1 MLIFNRRNNILE
13 LNLSEVFNMNVGFK
27 KAESVWL
34 KGLETEKTV
43 TMGLYTKVSGV
54 NAVLKI
60 ATSGFYKVFLNGE
73 FVSYGP
79 ARCAHGFFR
88 VDEIEI
94 ALKNGE
100 NHIAIEVVNYY
111 INSFA
116 SLMQEGFVQA
126 ELSVDGDIVAAT
138 GGEGFKTFKL
148 NERVRKLQRFSYQ
161 RPAAESYRLTS
172 DVHNWR
178 VGKISSSA
186 ENFETEKTDE
196 KRLLARGISPFKVH
210 TTAVVKKH
218 SVGRFITG
226 VKPEKY
232 YRDRALDGGGDPKK
246 AESNGWHESEYEW
259 HLYNEVQ
266 EWRIAEMTATEGD
279 YIGETTVSAERF
291 EILSLPI
298 EKTGF
303 ITAEIE
309 CKQKGSLYFV
319 VDETLRPN
327 GDVSA
332 ISMQCCNVVR
342 LDMDEGKY
350 DFSTMEPF
358 GFKYMKILAT
368 SGEFTVKNPRVIE
381 VVCNEPIKARY
392 NGNDKVL
399 KKVFDAAVESFKQN
413 SVDIFMDCPTRERA
427 GWLCDSFFTAKT
439 ERALTLD
446 NKIERNFLENFRLPE
461 RFEFLPDGMLPMCYP
476 ADALQG
482 QFIPNWAMW
491 FVLELEDYYIRNN
504 DKAFIMPFKEKV
516 YKLLKYF
523 EKFENSDGLLEKL
536 ENWVFVEWSKAND
549 FVQDINFPTNMI
561 YCKVLK
567 AVGNIFGDEVALKK
581 AEKLAEVIKRRSFNG
596 EFFTDNEVYRD
607 GSPVSSGERS
617 ETCQYYAF
625 FTDIATPEA
634 YPELWS
640 RLITD
645 FGPDRKE
652 KGLWPEIWPSNAFV
666 GNYLRLEL
674 LRKYGLYEQLLH
686 ECVGYF
692 EYMADR
698 TGTLWENTY
707 DKASCNHGFASYAA
721 VFILEA
727 EKHLNK

>member
-13 LNLSEVFNMNVGFK
+13 LNLSGVFNMNVGFK

-34 KGLETEKTV
+34 KGLETEKTI
-43 TMGLYTKVSGV
+43 TMGLYTEVSGV

-73 FVSYGP
+73 FISYGP

-94 ALKNGE
+94 ELKNGE

-126 ELSVDGDIVAAT
+126 EVSVDGDIVAAT

-161 RPAAESYRLTS
+161 RPAAEGYRLTS

-246 AESNGWHESEYEW
+246 AECNGWHESEYEW
-259 HLYNEVQ
+259 HLYREVQ
-266 EWRIAEMTATEGD
+266 EWRIAEMTAAEGD

-381 VVCNEPIKARY
+381 LVCNEPIKARY

-427 GWLCDSFFTAKT
+427 GWLCDSFFTART
-439 ERALTLD
+439 EKALTLD
-446 NKIERNFLENFRLPE
+446 NTIERNFLENFCLPE
-461 RFEFLPDGMLPMCYP
+461 RFEFLPDGMIPMCYP

-482 QFIPNWAMW
+482 QFIPNRAMW

-504 DKAFIMPFKEKV
+504 DKASIMPFKEKV

-561 YCKVLK
+561 YCKVLR

-581 AEKLAEVIKRRSFNG
+581 AEKLAEVIKKRSFNG

-607 GSPVSSGERS
+607 GKPISSGERS

-625 FTDIATPEA
+625 FSDIATPEA

-640 RLITD
+640 RLLTD

-652 KGLWPEIWPSNAFV
+652 KGLWPEIWPSNCFV
-666 GNYLRLEL
+666 GNYLRLDL
-674 LRKYGLYEQLLH
+674 LRRYGLFEQLLN